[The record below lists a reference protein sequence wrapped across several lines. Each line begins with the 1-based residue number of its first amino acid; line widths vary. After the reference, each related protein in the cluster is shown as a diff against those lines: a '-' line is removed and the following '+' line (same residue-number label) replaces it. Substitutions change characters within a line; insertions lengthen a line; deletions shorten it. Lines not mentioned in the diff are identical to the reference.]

1 MIFSS
6 LYKKILDTLPQA
18 IIVCGRTGKV
28 RFTNAAFRRYFPAA
42 TERSCRL
49 KDVIG
54 CAEKASAC
62 GKGASCAA
70 CRLRR
75 LFENAIAENRAR
87 SDDVDVSLMENGK
100 KRDVSLRMFAVALD
114 RKYCLGLIESVY
126 EHELAKELNNAH
138 VIQQRLLPAGK
149 EAGGVPYSYMYI
161 PCREI
166 GGDLPD
172 VYELKFGDVKNTFG
186 VLADVSGKG
195 IAAGMLSSFVRA
207 GFDRGE
213 PSPARAIRRLNGKF
227 KELNLDEKSYI
238 TVAAVRIDP
247 VGRNIR
253 YCIAGHNA
261 PLLLRSGDGV
271 SEIEMAAP
279 PVSNWFSDYA
289 YEDKEMAYRSGDIL
303 VLLTDGV
310 TESRNEA
317 GEFFGIDRVE
327 NILLRSSSA
336 QRFIEGLQTELKAFC
351 DGTFDDDLT
360 AIAFDL

>member
-1 MIFSS
+1 MFFVS

-18 IIVCGRTGKV
+18 IIVCDGAGRV

-42 TERSCRL
+42 TQRSRWL

-62 GKGASCAA
+62 GRGVSCAA
-70 CRLRR
+70 CRLKR
-75 LFENAIAENRAR
+75 LFESAMTENRAR

-114 RKYCLGLIESVY
+114 KKYCLGLIESVY

-149 EAGGVPYSYMYI
+149 AAGGVPYSYMYI

-172 VYELKFGDVKNTFG
+172 VYELQFGDVKNTFG

-207 GFDRGE
+207 GFDRDE
-213 PSPARAIRRLNGKF
+213 PSPARALRRLDGKF
-227 KELNLDEKSYI
+227 RELNLDERSYI
-238 TVAAVRIDP
+238 TVAAVRIDA
-247 VGRNIR
+247 VAGKIY

-261 PLLLRSGDGV
+261 PLLLRSGENV

-279 PVSNWFSDYA
+279 PVSNWFA
-289 YEDKEMAYRSGDIL
+289 PFPYEDKEMEYRKGDIL

-310 TESRNEA
+310 TESRGA
-317 GEFFGIDRVE
+317 TGEEFGIERVE
-327 NILLRSSSA
+327 NILLQSRSA
-336 QRFIEGLQTELKAFC
+336 QRFIESLQTALKEFC
-351 DGTFDDDLT
+351 GTFDDDIT